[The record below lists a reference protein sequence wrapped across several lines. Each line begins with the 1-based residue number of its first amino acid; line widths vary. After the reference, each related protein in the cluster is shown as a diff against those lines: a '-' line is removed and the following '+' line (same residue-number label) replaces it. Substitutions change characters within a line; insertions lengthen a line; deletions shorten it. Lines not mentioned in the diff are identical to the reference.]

1 MVYKKFIKRDGKI
14 YGPYSYKSRK
24 ENGKVITD
32 YLGKSGER
40 DSPKFSSKKIKI
52 SFLVLGI
59 VFVLA
64 SLIFLNLDF
73 TGKVAL
79 QIEKNYLA
87 GESIEGN
94 LKLSLQ
100 NGELI
105 PVGTKVVI
113 D

>member
-1 MVYKKFIKRDGKI
+1 MAATSCESNSSLVLPVRGF
-14 YGPYSYKSRK
+14 
-24 ENGKVITD
+24 E
-32 YLGKSGER
+32 SGER
-40 DSPKFSSKKIKI
+40 DSSKFSSKKIKI

-113 D
+113 DNSGEISEFL